1 MRVYGLWEEGRDM
14 GGVYGVRGEL
24 LVVLLSRRFCCIVY
38 AMYVVL

>member
-1 MRVYGLWEEGRDM
+1 MGFGRRERIWERGDV
-14 GGVYGVRGEL
+14 GGGL